1 MPPVKPKDTP
11 QILELIKS
19 AQAGNSRSEDKL
31 IVIYSSYV
39 NFMVRRYS
47 KKTEIKDDNDLRSYI
62 LQGLLDGIRRFNPK
76 AGAKFIY
83 FAHIW
88 MKKNIFLGEAA
99 FRFIRVPVNQKVF
112 YDTYT
117 KEKAVRELL
126 DPDSDPSDIHSQK
139 YLAIENTK
147 TDYFTD
153 LYLFDVE
160 TGLQELP
167 DKLLHQEN
175 VKTFNEEEEAISLD
189 VLKSNIQQV
198 LTNFNEKEVY
208 IIEHLFGLNGKE
220 LLSSEEIAANLNVT
234 KVNITFT
241 KTRII
246 RMLRHSSLSNK
257 ILNGI

>member
-1 MPPVKPKDTP
+1 MAPTKPKDTP

-31 IVIYSSYV
+31 VLIYAPYV

-47 KKTEIKDDNDLRSYI
+47 KKTEIKDDDDLRSYI
-62 LQGLLDGIRRFNPK
+62 QQGLLDGIRNFDPK
-76 AGAKFIY
+76 IGSKFIY
-83 FAHIW
+83 YAHIW

-112 YDTYT
+112 YDAY
-117 KEKAVRELL
+117 VRERAIQELL
-126 DPDSDPSDIHSQK
+126 DPDTCGAHAQK
-139 YLAIENTK
+139 YLVIENTK

-153 LYLFDVE
+153 LSTFDIE
-160 TGLQELP
+160 SGIQELP
-167 DKLLHQEN
+167 EHLLHQTN
-175 VKTFNEEEEAISLD
+175 IKTFNEDEDSLSLD

-198 LTNFNEKEVY
+198 LSNFNKKEVY
-208 IIEHLFGLNGKE
+208 IIEHLYGLNGRE
-220 LLSSEEIAANLNVT
+220 LLSSEEIAANLKVT